1 MIVALLNETKMLIS
15 NDTINQMI
23 GKFTKELKENNNNQ
37 PINKNPKLF
46 LFVFERKKLPRK
58 NFLINKNIKEKEKFQ
73 NHHHSPSI
81 INNDNN
87 CIDL

>member
-23 GKFTKELKENNNNQ
+23 GKFTKELKENDNNQ

-46 LFVFERKKLPRK
+46 SFCL
-58 NFLINKNIKEKEKFQ
+58 
-73 NHHHSPSI
+73 
-81 INNDNN
+81 
-87 CIDL
+87 